1 MQDRAVK
8 FNKGIRK
15 LGSADDGSSFL
26 DQFRLLITEIG
37 NALGFVRMVRLGVMH
52 YCTNAAKF
60 VPSLTEPTSNFATYA
75 EEDGLSDATVDAAK
89 SLDAQLELLRDQS
102 AEGTDFFQVLVNV
115 FTGEL
120 RNESNQH
127 LKDFYLILPALS
139 LNAVEFI
146 LSSKEKLTRRGKESQ
161 TACFTDDGFALGVAF
176 ILRVLDQGTA
186 YDSLHWNESVA
197 EFYKEEK
204 ARESTANTD
213 TMSRWSSEIN
223 VAEEQANTQ
232 IRLGRLKGMS
242 DEFTLLRY
250 CLQGA
255 RTFFNHS

>member
-1 MQDRAVK
+1 M
-8 FNKGIRK
+8 
-15 LGSADDGSSFL
+15 
-26 DQFRLLITEIG
+26 
-37 NALGFVRMVRLGVMH
+37 
-52 YCTNAAKF
+52 
-60 VPSLTEPTSNFATYA
+60 
-75 EEDGLSDATVDAAK
+75 
-89 SLDAQLELLRDQS
+89 
-102 AEGTDFFQVLVNV
+102 
-115 FTGEL
+115 
-120 RNESNQH
+120 
-127 LKDFYLILPALS
+127 
-139 LNAVEFI
+139 
-146 LSSKEKLTRRGKESQ
+146 
-161 TACFTDDGFALGVAF
+161 
-176 ILRVLDQGTA
+176 LDQGTA

-250 CLQGA
+250 CLQGT